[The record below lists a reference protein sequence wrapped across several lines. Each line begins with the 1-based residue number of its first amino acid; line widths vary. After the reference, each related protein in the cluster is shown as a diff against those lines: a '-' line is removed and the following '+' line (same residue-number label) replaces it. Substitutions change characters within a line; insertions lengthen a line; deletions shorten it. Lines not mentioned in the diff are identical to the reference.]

1 MTVEIKMLACSIVLG
16 LLYVMLAGALGIAER
31 GLLWN
36 LGNRDAEARPLAGAA
51 ARAGRASWN
60 FLESFPFFAAAVLAV
75 LITNRSSATTALG
88 SQLYFWGRLVYL
100 PVYVI
105 GIPYLRTL
113 IWAVSFAGLV
123 LVLGALF

>member
-36 LGNRDAEARPLAGAA
+36 LGNRDAESRPLAGAS

-60 FLESFPFFAAAVLAV
+60 FLESFPFFAAAVLAA
-75 LITNRSSATTALG
+75 LITNRNSAATALG

>member
-31 GLLWN
+31 GLMWN

-60 FLESFPFFAAAVLAV
+60 FLESFPFFAAAVLAA
-75 LITNRSSATTALG
+75 LITNRSSSATALG

>member
-1 MTVEIKMLACSIVLG
+1 MTVETRMLACTIVLG
-16 LLYVMLAGALGIAER
+16 LVYVMLAGALCTAQR

-36 LGNRDAEARPLAGAA
+36 LGNRDGEVKPLAGAA
-51 ARAGRASWN
+51 ARAWRASWN

-75 LITNRSSATTALG
+75 LISNRATAATALG

-105 GIPYLRTL
+105 GLPYLRTV

-123 LVLGALF
+123 MVIAALF